1 LLGLLHQVRLA
12 TATTLVVERALKAGL
27 GNDYHDRIDA
37 ELRRAYDPTTS
48 WSQLALIWP
57 RRPHHLDR
65 LCDIEYA
72 RIAGAPLHVDIIRLA
87 GDRAARSVHAGV
99 VVLVPGGAWVIG
111 NKRQQ
116 GRLLLH
122 ELASAGWIGVAIEYR
137 LSPRATFPAH
147 LHDVKRALAWVKAH

>member
-1 LLGLLHQVRLA
+1 TALLVLGIVGATVTATSLWPPYRPGVVAIAAFFPGWLVSELPLHFALLELGLAGLLAITGGVHGTADLVGLALIAASLLVLLPQLRLA
-12 TATTLVVERALKAGL
+12 TAPTLVLERALKAGL

-72 RIAGAPLHVDIIRLA
+72 RID
-87 GDRAARSVHAGV
+87 
-99 VVLVPGGAWVIG
+99 
-111 NKRQQ
+111 
-116 GRLLLH
+116 
-122 ELASAGWIGVAIEYR
+122 
-137 LSPRATFPAH
+137 
-147 LHDVKRALAWVKAH
+147 